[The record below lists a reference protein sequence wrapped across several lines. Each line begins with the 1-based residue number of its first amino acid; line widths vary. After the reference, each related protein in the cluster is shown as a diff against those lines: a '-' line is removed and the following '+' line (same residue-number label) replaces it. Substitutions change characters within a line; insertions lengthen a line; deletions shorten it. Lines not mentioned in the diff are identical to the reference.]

1 MSFSGGG
8 TNLFG
13 PDTRRPSSLSAKSVS
28 VPFRPAEYELEK
40 DRKDKKKINF
50 KCHVKGDSSG
60 TFSQNPNETRA

>member
-40 DRKDKKKINF
+40 DRKDKKKSTLNVTL
-50 KCHVKGDSSG
+50 KATLQVH
-60 TFSQNPNETRA
+60 FSQNLNETRT